1 MSVAKLSDFT
11 QEQRVQYLEEMCILA
26 QQIKELTTKL
36 QFRKAVVKEY
46 MEEQE
51 IDKINTELGTIV
63 YMSFDKAILN
73 KEKTL
78 NTIKRV
84 NIGDMKSI
92 DIENFVR
99 PVGIA
104 FPLIKI
110 NNLQREKI
118 YENISKG
125 V

>member
-1 MSVAKLSDFT
+1 
-11 QEQRVQYLEEMCILA
+11 
-26 QQIKELTTKL
+26 
-36 QFRKAVVKEY
+36 
-46 MEEQE
+46 
-51 IDKINTELGTIV
+51 
-63 YMSFDKAILN
+63 MSFDKDILN

-84 NIGDMKSI
+84 NIGDMKNI

-110 NNLQREKI
+110 NDLQKEKI
-118 YENISKG
+118 YESISKE

>member
-1 MSVAKLSDFT
+1 MSVSKLSDFT
-11 QEQRVQYLEEMCILA
+11 QDQRVQYLEEMCILA
-26 QQIKELTTKL
+26 QQIKDLTTKL
-36 QFRKAVVKEY
+36 QFRKAMVKEY

-51 IDKINTELGTIV
+51 VDKINTEFGTIV
-63 YMSFDKAILN
+63 YMSFDKDILN

-84 NIGDMKSI
+84 NIGDIKSI
-92 DIENFVR
+92 NIENFVK

-110 NNLQREKI
+110 NDLQREKI
-118 YENISKG
+118 YESISKG

>member
-1 MSVAKLSDFT
+1 MQVTKLSDFN
-11 QEQRVQYLEEMCILA
+11 EKERCEYLEEMCILA
-26 QQIKELTTKL
+26 QQIKDLTTKL
-36 QFRKAVVKEY
+36 QFRKAIVKEY
-46 MEEQE
+46 MEEQGVDR
-51 IDKINTELGTIV
+51 IDTKLGTVI
-63 YMSFDKAILN
+63 YMAFDKYILN

-78 NTIKRV
+78 NIIKRV

-99 PVGIA
+99 PVGIS

-110 NNLQREKI
+110 NDFQREKI

>member
-1 MSVAKLSDFT
+1 MSVAKLSNFT
-11 QEQRVQYLEEMCILA
+11 QDQRVQYLEEMCILA

-36 QFRKAVVKEY
+36 QFRKTVVKEY
-46 MEEQE
+46 MEEQGVDR
-51 IDKINTELGTIV
+51 IDTELGTII
-63 YMSFDKAILN
+63 YMSFDKDILN

-84 NIGDMKSI
+84 NIGDMKNI

-110 NNLQREKI
+110 NDIQREKI
-118 YENISKG
+118 YESISKE